1 MSTSTTATNGHTH
14 TNGHTQTNGNGN
26 SHTQNADSSTT
37 PATPPATPPT
47 TPALTNYINGQ
58 FLPPLDNKYLDNLA
72 PATSTLLCTLPR
84 SQKADVDAAV
94 AAAKAAYPAWSA
106 TSVEQRAAYLD
117 AIADQLEKH
126 FDRLAAMESEDAGKP
141 YAAARV
147 IDIPRA
153 VKNFRF
159 FAGAIRHDTTDSHW
173 MADALNVTQRCP
185 IGVAALITPWNL
197 PVYLLS
203 WKVAPALAMGNTVV
217 CKPSELT
224 PMTADALAHIIHD
237 VGLPPGVFNLVHGL
251 GPEVGQSLVEHE
263 DVAIVSFTGGTAT
276 GKRVALSAAP
286 SFKKVSLELGGK
298 NSTIVFADCD
308 YEKTVKAAVRASF
321 TNAGQVCLCGSRVL
335 VEQSIYERF
344 VNDYVAEVEKYTVG
358 DPATAQIGSLTSLA
372 HREKIEYY
380 VDLAQKE
387 GGTIRCGGRRPTNL
401 HPPFDA
407 GAFYLPTVIT
417 GLPPTARCSVEE
429 IFGPVVTVH
438 PFSSEEEALSIA
450 NGVRYGLAGSL
461 FTSDVARVQRVTRR
475 WETGMV
481 WVNTWLHR
489 DLRVP
494 FGGVKESGLGA
505 EGGRHSLEF
514 WSNAKNICFFM
525 GPDRL

>member
-1 MSTSTTATNGHTH
+1 MSGSATNGHATSNEH
-14 TNGHTQTNGNGN
+14 PQANGQHHTQG
-26 SHTQNADSSTT
+26 ADSSTLSTADSST
-37 PATPPATPPT
+37 PRLA
-47 TPALTNYINGQ
+47 NYIDGA
-58 FLPPLDNKYLDNLA
+58 FLPPLDGAYLDNVA
-72 PATSTLLCTLPR
+72 PATSRLLCQLPR
-84 SQKADVDAAV
+84 SQKSDVNKAV
-94 AAAKAAYPAWSA
+94 AAAKAAYPSWSA
-106 TSVEQRAAYLD
+106 TSLEQRAAYLD
-117 AIADQLEKH
+117 AIADQLQLH
-126 FDRLAAMESEDAGKP
+126 FDRLARMESEDAGKP

-185 IGVAALITPWNL
+185 IGVAGLITPWNL

-263 DVAIVSFTGGTAT
+263 DVSIVSFTGGTAT
-276 GKRVALSAAP
+276 GRRVAAAAAP

-298 NSTIVFADCD
+298 NSTLVFADCD
-308 YEKTVKAAVRASF
+308 YDKTVKAAVRASF
-321 TNAGQVCLCGSRVL
+321 TNAGQVCLCGSRLL

-344 VNDYVAEVEKYTVG
+344 VADFVAEVERYEVG
-358 DPATAQIGSLTSLA
+358 DPATAQIGSLTSQA
-372 HREKIEYY
+372 HRDKIEYY
-380 VDLAQKE
+380 VDVARKE
-387 GGTIRCGGRRPTNL
+387 GGTIRCGGRRPQL
-401 HPPFDA
+401 PPPFDA

-417 GLPPTARCSVEE
+417 DLPPTARCSVEE

-475 WETGMV
+475 WETGMI

-494 FGGVKESGLGA
+494 FGGVKESGLGS

-514 WSNAKNICFFM
+514 WSNAKNICLYM
-525 GPDRL
+525 GPDRV